1 MSGSNTALSLH
12 IHGSVSGL
20 FHIKAAADTAH
31 TLYVY
36 KLASW
41 PIRSS
46 FVGSLISAIPQA
58 LVDLKSGPS
67 LSFPHTLSLKI
78 VTLLPDCFY
87 YQLCISFFKAAKHAM
102 KRWVL
107 GTELHSAH

>member
-1 MSGSNTALSLH
+1 MSGSNTALSLQ
-12 IHGSVSGL
+12 IHGSVFGL
-20 FHIKAAADTAH
+20 FHIKAAADTAQ

-41 PIRSS
+41 PIRTS

-58 LVDLKSGPS
+58 LPDLKSGPS
-67 LSFPHTLSLKI
+67 LSFPHTLSVKI
-78 VTLLPDCFY
+78 VILLPDFYY
-87 YQLCISFFKAAKHAM
+87 YQLSISFFKAANHAV

-107 GTELHSAH
+107 GSELHPAH